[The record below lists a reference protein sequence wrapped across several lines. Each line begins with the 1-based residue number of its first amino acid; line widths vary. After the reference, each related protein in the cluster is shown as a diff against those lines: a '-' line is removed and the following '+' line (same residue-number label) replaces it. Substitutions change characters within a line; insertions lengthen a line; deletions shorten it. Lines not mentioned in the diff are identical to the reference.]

1 MTSVNGPVV
10 YGARILISWRKT
22 AGKAN
27 GRKRGD
33 LINIIHYFRMYAF
46 TSRYAG
52 LLGMT
57 G

>member
-10 YGARILISWRKT
+10 YGARILISLRKT
-22 AGKAN
+22 AGKAS